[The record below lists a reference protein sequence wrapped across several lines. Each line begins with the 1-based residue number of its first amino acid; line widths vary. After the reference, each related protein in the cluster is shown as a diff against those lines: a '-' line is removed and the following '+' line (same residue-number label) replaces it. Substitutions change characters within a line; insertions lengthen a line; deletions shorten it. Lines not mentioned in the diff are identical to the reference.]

1 MSPPT
6 LLEIMTIT
14 IAEVAIYQ
22 YKDRYVVTKMNLV
35 MNRYALID
43 RMNRC
48 FQTLETKLALMQQQ
62 FAEYRLLV
70 GRVYSIP
77 HVEKGT
83 EHDPIEHIAVTQF
96 VGQEAR
102 DKGLAHFQRLF
113 IHHYPETLS
122 SKSAIRLPGALCFSV
137 NATQYQQADSLIA
150 EINALKKE
158 LEQIITVES
167 GLEPEQRFE
176 FVHTHL
182 KGLITLS
189 AYRSLTL
196 ITNPASVRFGWANKH
211 IIKNMTR
218 VELLEKL
225 TKSLNAAKNA
235 APYTKAQWIEH
246 VEQERYAVLSLPED
260 AVLKIKRPV
269 KVQPIARVWYPEQQK
284 QIQHPCPSPL
294 LVLCQLESGGD
305 VPIIGEL
312 NPYDANNIKHKHKP
326 KAAELRL
333 LIPRLHL
340 YTDAPE

>member
-1 MSPPT
+1 
-6 LLEIMTIT
+6 
-14 IAEVAIYQ
+14 
-22 YKDRYVVTKMNLV
+22 MNS
-35 MNRYALID
+35 YTLID
-43 RMNRC
+43 RMNLC
-48 FQTLETKLALMQQQ
+48 FQTLETKLVLMQQQ
-62 FAEYRLLV
+62 FSEYRLLV
-70 GRVYSIP
+70 GRVYSLP

-83 EHDPIEHIAVTQF
+83 EHDPIEHIAVTQY

-137 NATQYQQADSLIA
+137 NAVQYQQADSLIA

-158 LEQIITVES
+158 LELIITVES

-235 APYTKAQWIEH
+235 APYTKVQWIEH
-246 VEQERYAVLSLPED
+246 VEQERDAVLSLPED

-294 LVLCQLESGGD
+294 LVLCQQEYGCD